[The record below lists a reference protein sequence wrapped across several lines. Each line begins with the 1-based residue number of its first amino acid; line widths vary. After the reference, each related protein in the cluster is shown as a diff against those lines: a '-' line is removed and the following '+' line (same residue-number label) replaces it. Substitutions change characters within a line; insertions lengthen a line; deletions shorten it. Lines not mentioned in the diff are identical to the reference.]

1 MSTTIHI
8 KRGLDLKLQGEVTDK
23 AIIACAATKVAIEPM
38 DFPGFVPKLMV
49 KEGDEVAA
57 GAPLLCHKNSPD
69 ICLTSPVSGKVSK
82 VERAERRR
90 IVRVVVD
97 ASDNGSHTEYTIP
110 TARKDNAEEL
120 VLLLQRSGLWAM
132 MRQLPYAIVPEADS
146 VPANI
151 FVTAFDNAPLAPDFN
166 ILLAGKEKELQAGAD
181 ALLKLTPGKLYF
193 STCPGSTVAVPGGV
207 EHVEVTGPFPASLP
221 SIQAANLAPV
231 SKGDKVWLLDAITL
245 ARIGELLLSGK
256 LNWQC
261 TVAICG
267 SEVESPR
274 YVTTSAGAP
283 LELLL
288 EGDVKNDG
296 LHHRVIAGN
305 VLTGVN
311 AGIDGYLHYPYT
323 QVTVIPEGD
332 DVDEFMGWAS
342 LSPDKMSV
350 NRSFISSLFKGKRF
364 APDARLLGGRRA
376 MIMSEVYDKVLP
388 MDILPEYLI
397 KAIIARDID
406 KMEQLGIYEVTPADF
421 ALCEYVDPSK
431 LELQKIVREGLE
443 YLRKELE

>member
-8 KRGLDLKLQGEVTDK
+8 KRGLDLKLQGEVTDQ
-23 AIIACAATKVAIEPM
+23 AVVECAAPRAAIEPM
-38 DFPGFVPKLMV
+38 DFPGFIPKLLV
-49 KEGDEVAA
+49 KEGDEVEA
-57 GAPLLCHKNSPD
+57 GTALLCHKNAPD
-69 ICLTSPVSGKVSK
+69 VCLTSPICGKVAK

-90 IVRVVVD
+90 IVRVVVE
-97 ASDNGSHTEYTIP
+97 ASGNHTHAKYN
-110 TARKDNAEEL
+110 TAAARQGNLDEL
-120 VLLLQRSGLWAM
+120 RVLLQRSGLWAM
-132 MRQLPYAIVPEADS
+132 MRQLPYAIVPDADS

-166 ILLAGKEKELQAGAD
+166 LLLKGKEKELQAGAD

-193 STCPGSTVAVPGGV
+193 STCQGSSVAVPGGV

-231 SKGDKVWLLDAITL
+231 SKGEKVWLLDAITL
-245 ARIGELLLSGK
+245 ARLGELLLTGE
-256 LNWQC
+256 LNQQC
-261 TVAICG
+261 TVSVCG

-274 YVTTSAGAP
+274 YVTTAIGAP
-283 LELLL
+283 LQGLL
-288 EGDVKNDG
+288 EGNIKNDG
-296 LHHRVIAGN
+296 HHHRVIAGD

-311 AGIDGYLHYPYT
+311 AGMEGYLHYPYL

-342 LSPDKMSV
+342 LSPNKMSV
-350 NRSFISSLFKGKRF
+350 NRSFFSSLLKGKRF

-376 MIMSEVYDKVLP
+376 MIMSGVYDKVLP

-397 KAIIARDID
+397 KAIISRDID

-431 LELQKIVREGLE
+431 LELQKIVREGLD